1 MRWFRL
7 ILALAAAAWLAHAAF
22 RFLGS
27 PFPDYGMWISVP
39 MDGSVQFEKGTLKT
53 GTGGI
58 HAIDFSPWWLPSMAV
73 SIALLL
79 ALAVRGSLVRGAGR
93 S

>member
-7 ILALAAAAWLAHAAF
+7 ILALGAAAWLAHAAF

-27 PFPDYGMWISVP
+27 PFPGYGMWIGVP
-39 MDGSVQFEKGTLKT
+39 MDGAVHFENGNLRTLS
-53 GTGGI
+53 GSI

-79 ALAVRGSLVRGAGR
+79 GLAVRGCLVRGTIR